1 MKLLGTIVNG
11 RVELDTP
18 LNLPEGTRVVGSLEV
33 DDWDEHIADLR
44 RRLAEKNAGVPGM
57 TVTEAFAALDAEM
70 GWNISKAGKQ

>member
-44 RRLAEKNAGVPGM
+44 RRLAEKDAGVPGM
-57 TVTEAFAALDAEM
+57 TVTETFAALDAEM
-70 GWNISKAGKQ
+70 GWTISKAGK